1 MGEEL
6 NTKLTPRGIIL
17 EDVLLK
23 AIKLPAALSASI
35 EAKTQADQE
44 AQRMEFVLQTEQQ
57 EASRKAIEAG
67 GIAEFQRIVSEGISD
82 QLLKWKGIEATEKL
96 AESSNSKM
104 IVMGNSKDSLPVLLS
119 SDADAGPTSSSP
131 AQSATRLR
139 GSASPTSVTT
149 SSSYLAEKKA
159 ALAGPHGTSG

>member
-1 MGEEL
+1 MG
-6 NTKLTPRGIIL
+6 NHPRGRASQGHQAPGGAEREYRG
-17 EDVLLK
+17 ED
-23 AIKLPAALSASI
+23 AGRAGGAAHGVRAPDG
-35 EAKTQADQE
+35 AAGGV
-44 AQRMEFVLQTEQQ
+44 AQGG
-57 EASRKAIEAG
+57 EAG
-67 GIAEFQRIVSEGISD
+67 GIAD

-159 ALAGPHGTSG
+159 